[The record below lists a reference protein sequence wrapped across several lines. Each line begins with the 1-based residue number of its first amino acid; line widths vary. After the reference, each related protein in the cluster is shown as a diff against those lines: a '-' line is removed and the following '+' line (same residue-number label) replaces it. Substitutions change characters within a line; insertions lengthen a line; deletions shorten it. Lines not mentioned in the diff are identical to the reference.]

1 MAGHSKWK
9 NIQHRKS
16 AQDAKRG
23 RLFMK
28 MSKDIFTAAKEGGGD
43 PDSNPALRTAI
54 EKARAV
60 NMPNENIER
69 AIKKAT
75 GNLDGVSYEEITY
88 EGYGP
93 GGVAV
98 MVDVLTDNKNRSASE
113 IRHAFSKHGGNLGE
127 SGCVAFMF
135 DKKGVITVTKNDVD
149 EDQLMLDAL
158 EAGAEEMETEDDVYI
173 ITTEPE
179 AYRAVR
185 DALRE
190 KQYPVEDAELTMV
203 PKTTASLSEEDAA
216 KMEKLIDALESLD
229 DVQDI
234 YHNMN

>member
-135 DKKGVITVTKNDVD
+135 DKKGVITVAKNDVD